1 MPLSKRARI
10 EIYIP
15 ERETSD
21 YALLE
26 NAFEQEFL
34 HTFGGCTV
42 IHVAKGLYRSESG
55 SVDADDIDLIYA
67 DTSFETDADFAI
79 LSAYTDTLK
88 AALLEAT
95 SEESILIVVHH
106 IYHSV

>member
-10 EIYIP
+10 EVYLVADNSAVYKL
-15 ERETSD
+15 R
-21 YALLE
+21 L
-26 NAFEQEFL
+26 NAIQNEFL
-34 HTFGGCTV
+34 NTFVGCTV
-42 IHVAKGLYRSESG
+42 IHGAKGLYRSESG